1 MKKYA
6 HSERFLVAIMAAT
19 LVAAPLLPTTGNA
32 RTEGFK
38 HYITDELT
46 VPVRRGPGYNYKIR
60 KLLKAGTPVT
70 VVEINEKG
78 WAHIQ
83 YPHKGKMRDG
93 WVPSS
98 LLSTQPAAREQ
109 LAEAEKTIKA
119 LNAKVQQQKTQ
130 LATLR
135 AENDDLKKRLTQ
147 AQKQLFTL
155 KKDYDHLVKTA
166 GNALELDQEN
176 QQLKKEVVRLEQ
188 ENALLKDQIAHSEDA
203 VRRQWFLTGAG
214 VLLLGLLLGRFFR
227 LPQRRRSS
235 WDEL

>member
-1 MKKYA
+1 MKKSA
-6 HSERFLVAIMAAT
+6 RSSRLLVAALTST
-19 LVAAPLLPTTGNA
+19 LLAAPLLPEMSHA
-32 RTEGFK
+32 RTDGFK
-38 HYITDELT
+38 HYISDELT
-46 VPVRRGPGYNYKIR
+46 VPVRRGPGYSYKIR

-70 VVEINEKG
+70 VLEINEKG

-83 YPHKGKMRDG
+83 YPHKGKILDG

-98 LLSTQPAAREQ
+98 LLSTQPAARQQ
-109 LAEAEKTIKA
+109 LEEAQKTIKT
-119 LNAKVQQQKTQ
+119 LNEKLQQQNSQ
-130 LATLR
+130 LTTLR
-135 AENDDLKKRLTQ
+135 AENEDLKKRLSE

-166 GNALELDQEN
+166 GNAVRLDEEN
-176 QQLKKEVVRLEQ
+176 QQLKKDVARLEQ
-188 ENALLKDQIAHSEDA
+188 ENAMLKDQIAHSEDA
-203 VRRQWFLTGAG
+203 VKRQWFLTGGG